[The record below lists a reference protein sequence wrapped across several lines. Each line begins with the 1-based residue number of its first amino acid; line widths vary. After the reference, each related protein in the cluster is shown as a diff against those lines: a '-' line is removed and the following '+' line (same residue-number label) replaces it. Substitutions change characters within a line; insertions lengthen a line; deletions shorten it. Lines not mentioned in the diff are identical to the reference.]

1 MLRDTQKCSENRCE
15 KQEQS
20 EPKGSKREYRE
31 DNGSISDFIRLLP
44 SASFFFGERRGV
56 CIHC

>member
-1 MLRDTQKCSENRCE
+1 MLRDTQECSENRSE
-15 KQEQS
+15 KQELS
-20 EPKGSKREYRE
+20 ELKGSKRENRE
-31 DNGSISDFIRLLP
+31 DNGSISDFVGLLP